1 MKAKDETGN
10 KYGRLTVLYRDTEWD
25 KIKKDKSIKWVCQCD
40 CGATKSVYINHL
52 RNGHTQSCGCLNKE
66 KIIERNHN
74 KADNLIGQTFGRLT
88 VIDKVLINNKT
99 QWKCKCQCGKEIIVS
114 TAHLRSG
121 HTQSC
126 GCLQR
131 ECAQQGRFIDETGNK
146 YGKLTVLEFAGWSS
160 KRGSIW
166 KCKCDCGNL
175 IEVEGTNLKTGNTKS
190 CGCLRRSFGEERV
203 EELLNNNNIPYIS
216 EYSFEDLISPKGN
229 PLRFD
234 FCILKSGKPYY
245 FIECD
250 GLQHT
255 HNYQAWPDFDYQTL
269 ILHDKIK
276 ETYLRD
282 KGYSL
287 IRIPYKHYNK
297 IELKDLLLTSD
308 FKKF

>member
-1 MKAKDETGN
+1 MKAKDEIGN

-25 KIKKDKSIKWVCQCD
+25 KIKNNRTVKWVCQCD
-40 CGATKSVYINHL
+40 CGNLTSVYSNKL
-52 RNGHTQSCGCLNKE
+52 RNGHTQSCGCLQKE
-66 KIIERNHN
+66 R
-74 KADNLIGQTFGRLT
+74 
-88 VIDKVLINNKT
+88 
-99 QWKCKCQCGKEIIVS
+99 
-114 TAHLRSG
+114 
-121 HTQSC
+121 
-126 GCLQR
+126 
-131 ECAQQGRFIDETGNK
+131 AQQGRFIDETGNK
-146 YGKLTVLEFAGWSS
+146 YGKLTVLEFAGWSN
-160 KRGSIW
+160 KHGSIW
-166 KCKCDCGNL
+166 RCQCDCGN
-175 IEVEGTNLKTGNTKS
+175 ITEVEGTNLKTGNTKS

-203 EELLNNNNIPYIS
+203 EELLNNNNIPYVS
-216 EYSFEDLISPKGN
+216 EYSFKDLVSPKGN

-234 FCILKSGKPYY
+234 FCIFKDGKPYY

-255 HNYQAWPDFDYQTL
+255 HEYQAWPDFDYQTL

>member
-25 KIKKDKSIKWVCQCD
+25 KVKNNRTVKWVCQCD
-40 CGATKSVYINHL
+40 CGNLTSVY
-52 RNGHTQSCGCLNKE
+52 SNK
-66 KIIERNHN
+66 
-74 KADNLIGQTFGRLT
+74 
-88 VIDKVLINNKT
+88 
-99 QWKCKCQCGKEIIVS
+99 
-114 TAHLRSG
+114 LRSG

-126 GCLQR
+126 GCLQKEHAR
-131 ECAQQGRFIDETGNK
+131 QGRFINEVGNK
-146 YGKLTVLEFAGWSS
+146 YGKLKVIEFARWSN
-160 KRGSIW
+160 KRGSVW
-166 KCKCDCGNL
+166 KCQCDCGNI
-175 IEVEGTNLKTGNTKS
+175 IEVEGTNLRTGNTKS

-203 EELLNNNNIPYIS
+203 EKLLNSNNISYIT
-216 EYSFEDLISPKGN
+216 EYSFEDLVSPKGN

-234 FCILKSGKPYY
+234 FCILKDGEPYY

-250 GLQHT
+250 GLQHVRD
-255 HNYQAWPDFDYQTL
+255 YQAWPNFDYQTL

-276 ETYLRD
+276 ETYLKD
-282 KGYSL
+282 NGYSL

>member
-1 MKAKDETGN
+1 MKAKDEIGN

-25 KIKKDKSIKWVCQCD
+25 KIKNNRTVKWVCQCD
-40 CGATKSVYINHL
+40 CGNLTSVY
-52 RNGHTQSCGCLNKE
+52 S
-66 KIIERNHN
+66 
-74 KADNLIGQTFGRLT
+74 
-88 VIDKVLINNKT
+88 DK
-99 QWKCKCQCGKEIIVS
+99 
-114 TAHLRSG
+114 LRSG

-126 GCLQR
+126 GCLQKER
-131 ECAQQGRFIDETGNK
+131 AQQRRFIDETGNK
-146 YGKLTVLEFAGWSS
+146 YGKLTVLEFAGWSN
-160 KRGSIW
+160 KHGSIW
-166 KCKCDCGNL
+166 RCQCDCGNI
-175 IEVEGTNLKTGNTKS
+175 IEVEGTNLRTGNTKS

-203 EELLNNNNIPYIS
+203 EELLNNNNIPYVS
-216 EYSFEDLISPKGN
+216 EYSFEDLVSPKGN

-234 FCILKSGKPYY
+234 FCIFKDGKPYY

-255 HNYQAWPDFDYQTL
+255 HEYPAWPGFDYQTL